1 MRSGQLD
8 GKVALITGAA
18 RGQGRAEAERF
29 VDEGA
34 RVVLADVLDKDGAA
48 VADALG
54 AAAAFERLDV
64 SDGEQWERVV
74 RATADRFGRL
84 DVLVNNAGI
93 YPAVALADTD
103 EALFRRTLDIN
114 LVGPFLGMRAVL
126 PYLSERGGSIIN
138 VSSANGMRGA
148 RQAAA
153 YASSKFGLR
162 GLTRSAAIELGVHGI
177 RVNAIIPGITRTEMI
192 HDALEREDELAAMLP
207 LRRVGEPTDVAGAAV
222 WLASDDSAYVTGT
235 EVVVDGGLLA

>member
-1 MRSGQLD
+1 MGKLD
-8 GKVALITGAA
+8 GKIALITGAA

-29 VDEGA
+29 VAEGA
-34 RVVLADVLDKDGAA
+34 RVMLTDVLDEDGTA
-48 VADALG
+48 VAAELG
-54 AAAAFERLDV
+54 ASAAFERLDV
-64 SDGEQWERVV
+64 CDGERWQRVV
-74 RATADRFGRL
+74 RATVDRFGQL

-93 YPAVALADTD
+93 YPAVAFADTD
-103 EALFRRTLDIN
+103 DALFRRTLEVN
-114 LVGPFLGMRAVL
+114 LVGPFLGMRAAL
-126 PYLSERGGSIIN
+126 PHLSDRGGSIIN

-148 RQAAA
+148 RQASA

-162 GLTRSAAIELGVHGI
+162 GLTRSAAIELGPRGI

-192 HDALEREDELAAMLP
+192 HDALEREEELAALLP
-207 LRRVGEPTDVAGAAV
+207 LRRVGEPADVAGAAV